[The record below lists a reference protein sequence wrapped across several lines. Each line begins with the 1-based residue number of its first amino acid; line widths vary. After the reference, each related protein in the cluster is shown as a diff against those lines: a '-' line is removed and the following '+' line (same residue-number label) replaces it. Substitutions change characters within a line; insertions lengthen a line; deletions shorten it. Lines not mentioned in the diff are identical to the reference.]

1 MSGESRERVVLS
13 REKLADAVGDRWS
26 DAELNEAVALLTRA
40 DGRFPAGVRTLPAE
54 LVRAVQRERLLAA
67 MTETVTETG
76 YNKLTVQNVLT
87 RAGISRPTFYEQFD
101 DKEDCFLAA
110 FDAAAARMRRRI
122 GAAMAAAAS
131 AWREQLRSGIDELLR
146 FIADEP
152 AEARTVIVEAR
163 ASSTAGL
170 RRRDE
175 LLDHFAACIDDLV
188 REDLDE
194 PPSAI
199 AAAGVVGGIESVLY
213 ARLQRGELED
223 LASLLPSLMY
233 FAVLAYAG
241 REAAG
246 EELDDAALA

>member
-1 MSGESRERVVLS
+1 MPENSPQRIMLS
-13 REKLADAVGDRWS
+13 REKLAGAVGDRWS
-26 DAELNEAVALLTRA
+26 DAELGEAVALLTRA
-40 DGRFPAGVRTLPAE
+40 DGRFPAGVRTLPAD
-54 LVRAVQRERLLAA
+54 LVKAVQRERLLAA
-67 MTETVTETG
+67 MIDAIVEIG
-76 YNKLTVQNVLT
+76 YNTLTVQNVLS
-87 RAGISRPTFYEQFD
+87 RAGISRPTFYEQFE

-110 FDAAAARMRRRI
+110 FDAAAARMRERVE
-122 GAAMAAAAS
+122 AS
-131 AWREQLRSGIDELLR
+131 VADSGPSWRDRLRGGLVGLLD
-146 FIADEP
+146 FVAEEP
-152 AEARTVIVEAR
+152 DEARAVIVEAR
-163 ASSTAGL
+163 ASTPAGL

-175 LLDHFAACIDDLV
+175 LLDGYAACIDALV

-213 ARLQRGELED
+213 ARLQRGETEQLDE
-223 LASLLPSLMY
+223 LLPSLMY

>member
-1 MSGESRERVVLS
+1 MLT
-13 REKLADAVGDRWS
+13 REKLAVAVGDRWS
-26 DAELNEAVALLTRA
+26 DAELSEAVALLTRA
-40 DGRFPAGVRTLPAE
+40 DGRFPAGVRTLPPD
-54 LVRAVQRERLLAA
+54 LVKAVQRERLLAA
-67 MTETVTETG
+67 MIDALAEIG
-76 YNKLTVQNVLT
+76 YNALTVQNVLT

-110 FDAAAARMRRRI
+110 FDSAASRMRGRVER
-122 GAAMAAAAS
+122 GVAEAGTG
-131 AWREQLRSGIDELLR
+131 WRDRLRGGLLGLLG

-152 AEARTVIVEAR
+152 KEARALIVEAR
-163 ASSTAGL
+163 ASTPAGL
-170 RRRDE
+170 RRRDAM
-175 LLDHFAACIDDLV
+175 LDRYAACIDALV

-213 ARLQRGELED
+213 ARLQKGEIEELGE
-223 LASLLPSLMY
+223 LLPSLMY

-246 EELDDAALA
+246 DELDDAALA